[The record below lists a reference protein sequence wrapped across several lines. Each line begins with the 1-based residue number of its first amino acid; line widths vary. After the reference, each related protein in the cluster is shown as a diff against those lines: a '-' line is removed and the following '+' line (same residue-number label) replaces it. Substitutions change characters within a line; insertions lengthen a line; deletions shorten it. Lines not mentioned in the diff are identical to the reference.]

1 MAPQPDGV
9 RSMTDDNQNIVSI
22 DGKTFNYEDDFD
34 DRQRYLVSQI
44 KDLQEA
50 RSRSQFYLDQLIG
63 SLEFFTN
70 QLMTSLESD
79 NSDNQKETG

>member
-1 MAPQPDGV
+1 
-9 RSMTDDNQNIVSI
+9 MTDDNQNIINI
-22 DGKTFNYEDDFD
+22 DGKTFDYEEDFD

-50 RSRSQFYLDQLIG
+50 RSRSQFHLDQLIG